1 MSFYFVCGF
10 GVILMS
16 IMVRKLYKNGEF
28 LYKMKLISGKSGLDN
43 LVQWVHILEDDNVTA
58 FLHGNELVFTAGI
71 LNHSEDWLLNF
82 ARRLH
87 DVGTSAFVVNIGPH
101 TKEIPCSVIAYCDK
115 VSMPLFTIPWETR
128 MVDMT
133 RDFCH
138 RIMHNEQ
145 VENNTATTIKN
156 IIFNIGDMD
165 AQILQMERCGYQ
177 RNGKF
182 CFISIMTD
190 DTDTAGYD
198 GCMDKLRKIAE
209 RTAKRMHELYISFSY
224 KDHLILSLMNY
235 SDAEIKM
242 FVTEFLRAS
251 AQEIKC
257 SGLHMGISANQMGI
271 FNQKTNFEKALSAME
286 MARTREQ
293 TCCYYDELGIYKVLY
308 AVNEKTVLR
317 DYYKDV
323 IGDLED
329 YDRENATDLTGMLRS
344 YLENNA
350 SLQIVAEK
358 QFVHRNT
365 VTNHLKKIEEIT
377 GYNPLELEDKVKLSL
392 AFYVKEII

>member
-1 MSFYFVCGF
+1 MA
-10 GVILMS
+10 

-28 LYKMKLISGKSGLDN
+28 LYRMKLIAGKNGLDN
-43 LVQWVHILEDDNVTA
+43 LVQWVHILEDDNVAA

-71 LNHSEDWLLNF
+71 LNHSDDWLLNF

-101 TKEIPCSVIAYCDK
+101 TKEIPQSVIAYCDK
-115 VSMPLFTIPWETR
+115 VCMPLFTIPWETR

-145 VENNTATTIKN
+145 VETNTATTVKN
-156 IIFNIGDMD
+156 IIFNIGDID
-165 AQILQMERCGYQ
+165 AQILQMERYGYQ

-182 CFISIMTD
+182 CFISIM
-190 DTDTAGYD
+190 AGD
-198 GCMDKLRKIAE
+198 ANAPGFEDFKDKLRKIAE
-209 RTAKRMHELYISFSY
+209 RTAKKLHELYISFSY
-224 KDHLILSLMNY
+224 KDYLILCLMNY

-242 FVTEFLRAS
+242 FVNEFLRVS
-251 AQEIKC
+251 VQQNK
-257 SGLHMGISANQMGI
+257 GWDLHIGIGSNQMGI
-271 FNQKTNFEKALSAME
+271 YNQRTNFDKALSAME
-286 MARTREQ
+286 MAKTRGQ
-293 TCCYYDELGIYKVLY
+293 THCCYDELGIYKVLY
-308 AVNEKTVLR
+308 AVSEKTVLR

-323 IGDLED
+323 IGSLEN
-329 YDRENATDLTGMLRS
+329 YDRENATDLTEMLRS
-344 YLENNA
+344 YLENNG
-350 SLQIVAEK
+350 SLQLVAEK

-365 VTNHLKKIEEIT
+365 VTNHLKKIGEIT

-392 AFYVKEII
+392 AFYVKQVL

>member
-1 MSFYFVCGF
+1 MA
-10 GVILMS
+10 

-28 LYKMKLISGKSGLDN
+28 LYRMKLIAGKNGLDN

-71 LNHSEDWLLNF
+71 LNHSDDWLLNF

-101 TKEIPCSVIAYCDK
+101 TKEIPQSVIAYCDK
-115 VSMPLFTIPWETR
+115 VCMPLFTIPWETR

-145 VENNTATTIKN
+145 VETNTATTIKN
-156 IIFNIGDMD
+156 IIFNIGDID
-165 AQILQMERCGYQ
+165 VQILQMERYGYQ

-182 CFISIMTD
+182 CFISIM
-190 DTDTAGYD
+190 AGD
-198 GCMDKLRKIAE
+198 ANAPGFEDFKDKLRKIAE
-209 RTAKRMHELYISFSY
+209 RTAKRLHELYISFSY
-224 KDHLILSLMNY
+224 KDYLILCLMNY
-235 SDAEIKM
+235 SGAEIKM
-242 FVTEFLRAS
+242 FVNELLRVS
-251 AQEIKC
+251 VQETK
-257 SGLHMGISANQMGI
+257 GWDLHIGIGSNQMGI
-271 FNQKTNFEKALSAME
+271 YNQKTNFDKALSAME
-286 MARTREQ
+286 MAKTRGQ
-293 TCCYYDELGIYKVLY
+293 THCYYDELGIYKVLY
-308 AVNEKTVLR
+308 AVSEKTVLR

-323 IGDLED
+323 IGSLEN
-329 YDRENATDLTGMLRS
+329 YDRENATDLTQMLRS
-344 YLENNA
+344 YLENNG
-350 SLQIVAEK
+350 SLQLVAKK

-365 VTNHLKKIEEIT
+365 VTNHLKKIGEIT

-392 AFYVKEII
+392 AFYVKQVL